1 MDYVNQILRG
11 DCQEVLND
19 LPDHCID
26 LIFTSP
32 PYADQRQTTYGG
44 VKPDEYVTW
53 FMPKVEQFWRVLKPT
68 GTFILNI
75 KERVVVGRQFVGIEL
90 SEEYLSIARS
100 RVAGTQLPLLVAETS
115 DTPSSS
121 TNSSKLPINGSS

>member
-115 DTPSSS
+115 DTPYSS

>member
-90 SEEYLSIARS
+90 SEEYVSIARS

-115 DTPSSS
+115 DTPYSS